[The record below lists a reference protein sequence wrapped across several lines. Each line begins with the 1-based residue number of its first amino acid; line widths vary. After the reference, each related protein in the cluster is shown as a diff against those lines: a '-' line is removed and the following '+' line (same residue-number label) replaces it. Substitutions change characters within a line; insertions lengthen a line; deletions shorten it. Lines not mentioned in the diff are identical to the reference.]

1 MKNEYPIQLVDLRFQ
16 IDLIPPK
23 EIQLFEEFNTNPLNV
38 NAQVFVMLIRHRQS
52 EKISDGNKLI
62 EIKVI

>member
-16 IDLIPPK
+16 IDLITPK
-23 EIQLFEEFNTNPLNV
+23 GIQLFEEFNTNPLNV
-38 NAQVFVMLIRHRQS
+38 NSQLFVMLIRHRQS